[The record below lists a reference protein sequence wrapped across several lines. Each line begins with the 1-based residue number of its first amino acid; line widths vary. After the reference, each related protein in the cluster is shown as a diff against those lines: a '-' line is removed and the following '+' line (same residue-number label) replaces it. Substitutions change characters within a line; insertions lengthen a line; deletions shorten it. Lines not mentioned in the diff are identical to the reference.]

1 MGTPQPVL
9 ASKTRLDVSATAAH
23 TGKRRTH
30 RRPSA
35 PRRARQKAKQ
45 NGGTVADTKG
55 LLVVQQDTII
65 KGEVRNCRQIEV
77 FGYVEGKVAADS
89 AVIHQGGRCYGTLK
103 SETAEISGTLQGNV
117 FVKKLINIRSSAEVS
132 GNVQYGALAMEVG
145 GNLSAEVSNVPP
157 TLAGDFTITAQRGRS
172 VKIELEDLSAIDPDD
187 AASDL
192 IFKVTNPT
200 NGFVALAVAPRQPV
214 SQFSQADLAAGN
226 VVFTHSGAPGR
237 TAGFSV
243 VVTDHTGAS
252 SGAPQQV
259 AVIVRG

>member
-1 MGTPQPVL
+1 VL
-9 ASKTRLDVSATAAH
+9 NKT
-23 TGKRRTH
+23 
-30 RRPSA
+30 
-35 PRRARQKAKQ
+35 
-45 NGGTVADTKG
+45 GGAVADNKG
-55 LLVVQQDTII
+55 LLVVQDDTII
-65 KGEVRNCRQIEV
+65 KGEVRNCRHIEV

-89 AVIHQGGRCYGTLK
+89 VVIHRGGRCYGTLR
-103 SETAEISGTLQGNV
+103 SGTAEVSGTLQGNV
-117 FVKKLINIRSSAEVS
+117 FVKNLINIRSSAEVS

-145 GNLSAEVSNVPP
+145 GNLSAEVHNVPP
-157 TLAGDFTITAQRGRS
+157 TLAGDFTVTAQRGRS

-192 IFKVTNPT
+192 VFKVSNPT
-200 NGFVALAVAPRQPV
+200 NGFVALASQPRQPV

-226 VVFTHSGAPGR
+226 VVFTHNGAPGK

-243 VVTDHTGAS
+243 VVTDHAGAS